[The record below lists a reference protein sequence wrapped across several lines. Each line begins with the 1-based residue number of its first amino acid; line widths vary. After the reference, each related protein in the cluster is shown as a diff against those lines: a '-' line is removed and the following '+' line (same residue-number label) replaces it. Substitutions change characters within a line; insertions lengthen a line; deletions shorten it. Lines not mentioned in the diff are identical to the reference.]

1 MPINTIPEKMPAG
14 GSNPA
19 AGAIN
24 NLDSVTEM
32 QSCEAFK
39 SLRAALSNYGFKL
52 VRTERHDGRTLYFLL
67 ADSTSIALKSI
78 EEIRRFL
85 KQLEVE
91 SIGHEF
97 NRLKAKFN
105 ALGIALYRTDRR
117 DGHVSFWVLAG
128 VTLQRVHTI
137 ADVEECLEHHA
148 TRLYAQTK
156 GVMQ

>member
-14 GSNPA
+14 GSNPT

-24 NLDSVTEM
+24 SLDSDTGV
-32 QSCEAFK
+32 QPCEAFK
-39 SLRAALSNYGFKL
+39 SLRVELADYGFKL
-52 VRTERHDGRTLYFLL
+52 VRTERHDGCTLYFLL
-67 ADSTSIALKSI
+67 ADNTSIALKSI

-91 SIGHEF
+91 SIGHKF
-97 NRLKAKFN
+97 DRLKAKFN

-117 DGHVSFWVLAG
+117 DGHVSFWVIAG
-128 VTLQRVHTI
+128 ITLQRVHTI
-137 ADVEECLEHHA
+137 ADAEECLEQHA
-148 TRLYAQTK
+148 NRLYAQTK